1 MSATSATSA
10 TEGTADTPLR
20 ILAHLD
26 PPPALR
32 ARLDR
37 HLDGLDVRWC
47 AEDDEARL
55 AALLPDTE
63 VLWHV
68 LRPVTAADLERAPRL
83 RLIQKLGSGVNTIDL
98 DQARKRSVAVANMPG
113 ANAQAVTEATLAL
126 MLAAMRRVIPLDA
139 DTRAGRGWPLETA
152 QAEHLGEL
160 GGRTVG
166 LIGFGQVARRLA
178 PVLTAL
184 GARVLRHDRSG
195 GAAVEGDPGDTPWR
209 PLETLLAE
217 SDVVSLHLP
226 LTEHTEGLLDARRI
240 GLMKPG
246 ALLVNTA
253 RGGLVD
259 ESALTAALR
268 DGRLGAAG
276 LDVFAQ
282 EPVAPD
288 NPLLALPNV
297 VVAPHLAWLTA
308 ETLERCVAIAADNAR
323 RLASGAEV
331 AHRVE

>member
-1 MSATSATSA
+1 MTTPH
-10 TEGTADTPLR
+10 TTTDTPMR

-47 AEDDEARL
+47 AEDDETRL
-55 AALLPDTE
+55 AELLPDTE

-98 DQARKRSVAVANMPG
+98 ERARTRNVAVANMPG

-126 MLAAMRRVIPLDA
+126 MLAALRRVVPLDA
-139 DTRAGRGWPLETA
+139 ATRAGRGWPLETA
-152 QAEHLGEL
+152 QAENLGEL
-160 GGRTVG
+160 GVRTVG
-166 LIGFGQVARRLA
+166 LIGYGQVARRLA

-195 GAAVEGDPGDTPWR
+195 GGTDAEAPWR
-209 PLETLLAE
+209 PLDELLAE

-240 GLMKPG
+240 GLLKPG
-246 ALLVNTA
+246 AVLVNTA

-259 ESALTAALR
+259 EPALVDALR
-268 DGRLGAAG
+268 SGRLGAAG

-288 NPLLALPNV
+288 NPLLTLPNV
-297 VVAPHLAWLTA
+297 VVTPHLAWLTA

-323 RLASGAEV
+323 RLASGAEL
-331 AHRVE
+331 AHRVG

>member
-1 MSATSATSA
+1 MSTPNA
-10 TEGTADTPLR
+10 TENTGGAPLR

-32 ARLDR
+32 ARLSR

-55 AALLPDTE
+55 AELLPDTE

-68 LRPVTAADLERAPRL
+68 LRPVTATDLERAPQL

-98 DQARKRSVAVANMPG
+98 DEARTRNVAVANMPG

-126 MLAAMRRVIPLDA
+126 MLAALRRVVPLDA

-166 LIGFGQVARRLA
+166 LIGYGQVARRLA

-184 GARVLRHDRSG
+184 GAQVLRHDRSG
-195 GAAVEGDPGDTPWR
+195 GAAAEADPGETPWR
-209 PLETLLAE
+209 PLEALLAE

-226 LTEHTEGLLDARRI
+226 LTEHTEGLLDSRRI

-246 ALLVNTA
+246 AVLVNTA

-259 ESALTAALR
+259 EPALTAALR
-268 DGRLGAAG
+268 TGHLAAAG

-297 VVAPHLAWLTA
+297 VVTPHLAWLTA
-308 ETLERCVAIAADNAR
+308 ETLDRCVAIAADNAR
-323 RLASGAEV
+323 RLASGAKIV
-331 AHRVE
+331 HRVG

>member
-1 MSATSATSA
+1 MTTSRPI
-10 TEGTADTPLR
+10 DTPVR

-32 ARLDR
+32 ARLER
-37 HLDGLDVRWC
+37 HLGGLDVRWC
-47 AEDDEARL
+47 AEDDEIRL
-55 AALLPDTE
+55 AELLPGTE

-98 DQARKRSVAVANMPG
+98 EGARARNVAVANMPG
-113 ANAQAVTEATLAL
+113 ANARAVTEATLAL
-126 MLAAMRRVIPLDA
+126 MLAALRRVVPLDA
-139 DTRAGRGWPLETA
+139 ATRAGRGWPLETG

-166 LIGFGQVARRLA
+166 LIGYGQVARRLA

-195 GAAVEGDPGDTPWR
+195 GGTDTETPWR
-209 PLETLLAE
+209 PLDELLAE

-240 GLMKPG
+240 GLMRPG
-246 ALLVNTA
+246 AVLVNTA

-259 ESALTAALR
+259 EPALVDALR
-268 DGRLGAAG
+268 GGRLGAAG

-282 EPVAPD
+282 EPVDPD

-297 VVAPHLAWLTA
+297 VVTPHLAWLTA

-323 RLASGAEV
+323 RLASGAGIV
-331 AHRVE
+331 HRVG